1 MSMSPRRTRRPGL
14 APDFDDAPDEE
25 GPDGLPSGAGAAGT
39 RQPPHVTVVLPCYDE
54 EDHVVAEIERIC
66 GGLDSSGYTYEL
78 LVIDDGS
85 TDRTWELV
93 EATARDRPAVHA
105 IHLPR
110 NGGPGTARRLGTQR
124 ARGDVVVWT
133 DADMTYPND
142 RIPDLVRILDEDSHC
157 DQVVGARSSEQGTH
171 RWLRMAAKW
180 FIRKL
185 AERLTR
191 TEIPDLN
198 SGLRAFRRDAAVP
211 YVPLLPPGFSCV
223 TTISLAFL
231 ANHQHVR
238 YLPVSYAP
246 RSGTSKFRVVRDACR
261 YLLQVL
267 VVVTYFSPTRVLMP
281 VALVLLA
288 LGTVMTVQDL
298 VVAAETT
305 ATSLVVVMA
314 GLVVATQALVAD
326 VVVRSRSRG
335 GPSRPPVAAWP
346 RPPQG
351 SERRRA
357 ARVAA
362 LGPVRPAPDP
372 TAPEGTSPFRTGA
385 PAGVVHDDVRSG
397 SPSAADARLRS
408 P

>member
-1 MSMSPRRTRRPGL
+1 MSTSPRRSRGPRRAADVDDPRGEERPDDLGGL
-14 APDFDDAPDEE
+14 
-25 GPDGLPSGAGAAGT
+25 AGAAAI

-66 GGLDSSGYTYEL
+66 GGLDSSGHTYEL

-93 EATARDRPAVHA
+93 ESAARDRPAVQA

-142 RIPDLVRILDEDSHC
+142 RIPDLVRILDEDPHC
-157 DQVVGARSSEQGTH
+157 DQVVGARSSEQGTY
-171 RWLRMAAKW
+171 RLLRVAAKW
-180 FIRKL
+180 LIRKL
-185 AERLTR
+185 AERLTG

-198 SGLRAFRRDAAVP
+198 SGLRAFRRDAALP

-246 RSGTSKFRVVRDACR
+246 RSGTSKFRIVRDAYR

-267 VVVTYFSPTRVLMP
+267 LVVTYFSPTRVLMP
-281 VALVLLA
+281 VALLLLA

-298 VVAAETT
+298 VVAGETT

-335 GPSRPPVAAWP
+335 GALRPPVAAWP
-346 RPPQG
+346 RPPQE
-351 SERRRA
+351 SARRRA

-362 LGPVRPAPDP
+362 LGRVPPAPH
-372 TAPEGTSPFRTGA
+372 PEGTAPFRVEA
-385 PAGVVHDDVRSG
+385 PGGSVDGHVPSA
-397 SPSAADARLRS
+397 SPSAPHAPLRS